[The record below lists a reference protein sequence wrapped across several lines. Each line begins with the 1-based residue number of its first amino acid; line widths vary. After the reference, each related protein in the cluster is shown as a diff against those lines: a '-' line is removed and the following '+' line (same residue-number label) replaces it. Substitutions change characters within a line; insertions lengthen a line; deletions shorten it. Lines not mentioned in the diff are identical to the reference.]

1 MNAKKEN
8 QGLWLLLIEIIHMI
22 AFIKNNK
29 NLVVS
34 KVLIAFR
41 TTFFVPEP

>member
-1 MNAKKEN
+1 
-8 QGLWLLLIEIIHMI
+8 MI
-22 AFIKNNK
+22 ALIKDNK
-29 NLVVS
+29 NLVVP